1 MQRGLDRQFEAAL
14 VRWIEDSLASGRH
27 RLGQGYQAQTLL
39 YQDNGR
45 RLVIKTPAGRGP
57 RRWLSTLMVRH
68 EARVYE
74 RLDGVPAVPGC
85 YGLLHG
91 KYLVLDYVDGEL
103 ARYAGIT
110 DREAFFVELLACIEA
125 LHARGIAHSDLQKK
139 DNLFVV
145 GGRHPCLLDF
155 GAAVIRKPG
164 FAPLNHLHYRFAA
177 RLDLNQWVKL
187 KYRGRLSEISDAD
200 RAYYRRTWLERS
212 ARALKLGFRR
222 LRSAL
227 GLRRF

>member
-1 MQRGLDRQFEAAL
+1 MGRGLDRQFEAAL

-39 YQDNGR
+39 HNDNGR

-57 RRWLSTLMVRH
+57 RRWLSTLMLRH

-74 RLDGVPAVPGC
+74 RLDGVPSVPGSH
-85 YGLLHG
+85 GLVRG
-91 KYLVLDYVDGEL
+91 KYLVLDYVDGES
-103 ARYAGIT
+103 ARDAEIA
-110 DREAFFVELLACIEA
+110 DREGFFAELFACIQA

-164 FAPLNHLHYRFAA
+164 FAPFNHLHYRLAV

-187 KYRGRLSEISDAD
+187 KYRGRPAEISDAD
-200 RAYYRRTWLERS
+200 RAYYRRTWVERL

-222 LRSAL
+222 LRSVL
-227 GLRRF
+227 GLR